1 MLQKFTKLKFLRHA
15 FKIVWLSARWE
26 AAAHAVIVML
36 SSVLPLVIV
45 YLMKLIIDAV
55 TQGLAAEDKSV
66 AVARILIFIGVIGLC
81 VLLNNALSALS
92 SYLSEKLSLKA
103 EDHLSDVLHD
113 KSIVLDL
120 QYYENPDYFDTLH
133 RAQQGAIQRPA
144 GAFKNSTQLL
154 QNGLSLIGMMVLLFS
169 FHWSVSVLLIAAVIP
184 GVLFRLKFSQRL
196 YRWDRSQT
204 STQRHAYYFH
214 FLLTSD
220 FYAKEVRLFQ
230 LGPLFIRR
238 FHELRQRL
246 RNEKMGIAKRRTIA
260 DIGAN
265 LITILAVYGSFGF
278 MAWRAVYGFI
288 TIGDLVMYY
297 QAFQRGL
304 NYFKSLLGNA
314 ANLYEDSLYLSNLFE
329 FLDLEPRV
337 VDPPRAAPIFQTI
350 KKGITVENL
359 SFGYPSSS
367 KSVLR
372 DISFQVGPGEHVA
385 FVGEN
390 GAGKTTLIKLLCRLY
405 DPTKGSIC
413 IDGVDLR
420 QFRVIDLRQQISV
433 VFQDFARYHLRVR
446 DNIWFG
452 NVELAESSPRIRES
466 ALAADVDAVIQN
478 LPQGY
483 ETTLGKM
490 FEQGEELSIG
500 EWQKIALARAFMRDS
515 RIIVLDEPTSA
526 LDAKSEYEIFQ
537 KFRQLAKGKIAF
549 LISHR
554 LSTARMADRIL
565 VLEDGRIVEQGAHQ
579 ELIEKGGVY
588 ARMFA
593 LQSEQYR

>member
-1 MLQKFTKLKFLRHA
+1 MLKKLSNFKFLKSA
-15 FKIVWLSARWE
+15 YKIVWQSARWE
-26 AAAHAVIVML
+26 AAANTLVVVA
-36 SSVLPLVIV
+36 SSVLPLVTV
-45 YLMKLIIDAV
+45 YMMKLTIDAV
-55 TQGLAAEDKSV
+55 TQGLGAEDKEA
-66 AVARILIFIGVIGLC
+66 AVARILLYVGVIGVT
-81 VLLNNALSALS
+81 VLLHYAFS
-92 SYLSEKLSLKA
+92 SLNGYISESMSLKA
-103 EDHLSDVLHD
+103 EDHLSDRLHD
-113 KSIVLDL
+113 KSIALDL

-144 GAFKNSTQLL
+144 AAFKNSTQLL
-154 QNGLSLIGMMVLLFS
+154 QNGLSLIGMMALLFS

-204 STQRHAYYFH
+204 STQRHAYYYH

-220 FYAKEVRLFQ
+220 FYAKEIRLFQ
-230 LGPLFIRR
+230 LGPLFIKR
-238 FHELRQRL
+238 FHEMRRVLRGERL
-246 RNEKMGIAKRRTIA
+246 GIAKKRTIA
-260 DIGAN
+260 DVGAN
-265 LITILAVYGSFGF
+265 FVAVLAVYGSFGF

-314 ANLYEDSLYLSNLFE
+314 ASLYEDSLYLSNLFE

-337 VDPPRAAPIFQTI
+337 VDPPQATPIFQTI
-350 KKGITVENL
+350 EQGITVENL
-359 SFGYPSSS
+359 SFGYPSGRP
-367 KSVLR
+367 VLH
-372 DISFQVGPGEHVA
+372 DISFYVRPGEHIA
-385 FVGEN
+385 LVGEN

-405 DPTKGSIC
+405 DPSDGAIC

-420 QFRVIDLRQQISV
+420 DFRVNELRRRISV
-433 VFQDFARYHLRVR
+433 VFQDFVRYHLRVR

-452 NVELAESSPRIRES
+452 NIELDEESPRIRES
-466 ALAADVDAVIQN
+466 ARAADVDPVIRS

-490 FEQGEELSIG
+490 FEHGEELSIG
-500 EWQKIALARAFMRDS
+500 EWQKIALARAFLRDAQ
-515 RIIVLDEPTSA
+515 IIVLDEPTSA

-537 KFRQLAKGKIAF
+537 KFRELAREKTAF

-554 LSTARMADRIL
+554 LSTAKMADRIL
-565 VLEDGRIVEQGAHQ
+565 VLEEGRIVEDGAHDH
-579 ELIEKGGVY
+579 LIAKGGVY